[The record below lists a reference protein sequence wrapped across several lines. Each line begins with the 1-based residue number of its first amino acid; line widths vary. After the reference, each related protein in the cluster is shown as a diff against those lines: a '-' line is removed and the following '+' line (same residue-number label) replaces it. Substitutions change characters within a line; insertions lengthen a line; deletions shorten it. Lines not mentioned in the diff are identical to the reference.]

1 MTNAWWCLLFN
12 STAGGNSEF
21 RVFTGKISRSFDSS
35 KNRRAVS
42 QCECAT
48 NISVYRRHRLLIAPL
63 LLCFAVSG
71 CSSTQS
77 SASDSVQSGAVTGTV
92 ARPGGADPRTGIAA
106 AADGAGVT
114 ATTVA
119 GNPNVGASGT
129 MNSRAAAST
138 ATSAGGTKPASSSGT
153 ANSTTTPTATSTV
166 ATIAAAAVAK
176 KSISAWVSCS
186 GTSDDSLGAA
196 TAFSAAKNH
205 AFTLVVDCPVFI
217 HSGLDI
223 DRAIFIED
231 GTTVEFT
238 AAGKFIVDDIFHP
251 AFVIANSNNI
261 TLTDWNVEFDGSLPV
276 NENVLGY
283 MQNGQWVVKGGAGQ
297 PSNAF
302 NDERL
307 TPWLKTNKNIVFDT
321 SQGPVNSYWAGTT
334 NTCAMFFMVGDSSN
348 VSVTGMH
355 VYAPSTAGGNSFIP
369 VVFSSNLGYK
379 SNQTVTVKTPV
390 TSQYIAVPHNLTFSN
405 TVLDGTYMSWVGT
418 GQNIV
423 IENTQSLRYGDL
435 QDANGGNVGGIGK
448 WFAPPHLFYFNYNS
462 AGDPGLFN
470 TGIQIKN
477 VLDNGPRVGTA
488 RDKGGSDTI
497 SGNALS
503 LKIGCHSCS
512 VDTYTSLRPDGF
524 LDVLDSNGLTI
535 SNVTARYDS
544 AFINNVY
551 PGWRFPKS
559 LYENLT
565 FANISLTDTAAAT
578 VQAPIGNASE
588 TTNENLTFKNVN
600 VMMVKWSGNDLPLPI
615 IGGTQNKIA
624 LEFLMSANATRVTTA
639 EQGAVSVTL
648 QATPA
653 ILSAGDK
660 ALLTWSSKDA
670 STCSAGGAWSGSLAR
685 NGSQTVVAA
694 SAGNADFTINCQNG
708 AAASS
713 TTLLAN
719 VTAN

>member
-1 MTNAWWCLLFN
+1 MFN

-21 RVFTGKISRSFDSS
+21 RVFTGKISRSLDSS
-35 KNRRAVS
+35 KNRLAVS

-48 NISVYRRHRLLIAPL
+48 SISVYRRHRLLIAAL
-63 LLCFAVSG
+63 LSCFAVSG

-92 ARPGGADPRTGIAA
+92 VRPGVADSLTGIAA
-106 AADGAGVT
+106 AADEAGVT

-129 MNSRAAAST
+129 MNSRSPAST
-138 ATSAGGTKPASSSGT
+138 ATSAGGTKPASSSGP

-238 AAGKFIVDDIFHP
+238 GAGKFIVDDIFHP

-283 MQNGQWVVKGGAGQ
+283 MQNSQWVVKGGAGQ

-348 VSVTGMH
+348 VNVTGMH

-369 VVFSSNLGYK
+369 VVFSFNLGYK

-390 TSQYIAVPHNLTFSN
+390 TSQYIAVPHNLTFSD

-435 QDANGGNVGGIGK
+435 QDANGGTVGGIGK

-535 SNVTARYDS
+535 SNVTASYDS

-588 TTNENLTFKNVN
+588 TTNENLNFKNVN
-600 VMMVKWSGNDLPLPI
+600 VMMIKWSGNGLPLPI

-624 LEFLMSANATRVTTA
+624 LDFLMSANATRVTTA

>member
-1 MTNAWWCLLFN
+1 MFN
-12 STAGGNSEF
+12 STAVGNILP
-21 RVFTGKISRSFDSS
+21 RVTNAGIARS
-35 KNRRAVS
+35 
-42 QCECAT
+42 
-48 NISVYRRHRLLIAPL
+48 HRLLTAAL
-63 LLCFAVSG
+63 LLGFAVSG
-71 CSSTQS
+71 CSSTQGS
-77 SASDSVQSGAVTGTV
+77 SADSLQTGAAGAVGAVNGTDARSGVAGPVTGLASAPDPSV
-92 ARPGGADPRTGIAA
+92 AAPVGMASVGTSTIAA
-106 AADGAGVT
+106 PVGT
-114 ATTVA
+114 ASVGTSTT
-119 GNPNVGASGT
+119 P
-129 MNSRAAAST
+129 AST
-138 ATSAGGTKPASSSGT
+138 ASSTAGTKPGTSSAATAS
-153 ANSTTTPTATSTV
+153 STTTTTNSAA
-166 ATIAAAAVAK
+166 ATIAPPSGPK
-176 KSISAWVSCS
+176 KSIRAWVSCS
-186 GTSDDSLGAA
+186 GTSDDAVGAA
-196 TAFSAAKNH
+196 TAFSAAKNN

-238 AAGKFIVDDIFHP
+238 GAGKFIVDDVFHP

-261 TLTDWNVEFDGSLPV
+261 TLTNWNVEFDGSLPV

-283 MQNGQWVVKGGAGQ
+283 MQNGEWVVKGGAGQ

-307 TPWLKTNKNIVFDT
+307 TPWLKANKKIVFDT

-348 VSVTGMH
+348 INVTGMH
-355 VYAPSTAGGNSFIP
+355 VYAPSTAGGDRFIP
-369 VVFSSNLGYK
+369 VVFSVNLGYK

-390 TSQYIAVPHNLTFSN
+390 TSRYVAVPHNLTFTN
-405 TVLDGTYMSWVGT
+405 TVLDGTYMGWVGT
-418 GQNIV
+418 VQDIL

-448 WFAPPHLFYFNYNS
+448 WFAPPHLFYFNYDS

-470 TGIQIKN
+470 TGIQIKD
-477 VLDNGPRVGTA
+477 VQDDGPRVGTA

-497 SGNALS
+497 SGSALS
-503 LKIGCHSCS
+503 LKIGCITCS

-524 LDVLDSNGLTI
+524 LDVLDSNGLII
-535 SNVTARYDS
+535 SNVTATYDS

-559 LYENLT
+559 EYQHLT
-565 FANISLTDTAAAT
+565 FENISLTDTAAAT
-578 VQAPIGNASE
+578 VRAPIGNASE
-588 TTNENLTFKNVN
+588 TSNENLTFKNIN
-600 VMMVKWSGNDLPLPI
+600 VTMVKWSGNGSPLPV
-615 IGGTQNKIA
+615 IGGTQNSID
-624 LEFLMSANATRVTTA
+624 LDFLMSANATRLTTA
-639 EQGAVSVTL
+639 EHGTVSVTL

-653 ILSAGDK
+653 VLSAGGK
-660 ALLTWSSKDA
+660 TLLTWSSNNA
-670 STCSAGGAWSGSLAR
+670 GTCFAGGAWSGSLTR

-694 SAGNADFTINCQNG
+694 SVANADFTINCQNG
-708 AAASS
+708 GTASS